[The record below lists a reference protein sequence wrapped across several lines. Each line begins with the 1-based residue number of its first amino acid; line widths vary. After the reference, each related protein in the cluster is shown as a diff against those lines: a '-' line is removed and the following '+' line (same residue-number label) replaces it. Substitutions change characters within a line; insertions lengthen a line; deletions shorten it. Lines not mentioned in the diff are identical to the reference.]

1 MSNTVANVTTGKPSI
16 TGAIWRAPYG
26 TSLPASASA
35 TLSGTYKCLGYC
47 SDDGL
52 TNGNAPSSETV
63 KAWGGDVVLEP
74 MTERPDTFTWKS
86 IEAINTEVLKMV
98 YGDGNVSG
106 DINSG
111 ITVRVNTAEQDAA
124 VYIIDTILK
133 GGVLKRIVIPNG
145 KLTALEDIVYKD
157 NEPVGYGVTI
167 SAMSGGFGE
176 NDSDSHKEYII
187 KPATT

>member
-1 MSNTVANVTTGKPSI
+1 MANVVANVTTGKPKI

-26 TSLPASASA
+26 TTLPTSASASLDSA
-35 TLSGTYKCLGYC
+35 FKCLGYC

-52 TNGNAPSSETV
+52 KNGNSPSSETV
-63 KAWGGDVVLEP
+63 KAWGGDVVLET
-74 MTERPDTFTWKS
+74 MTERPDTFAWKS

-98 YGDGNVSG
+98 YGDDNVTG
-106 DINSG
+106 DIDSG

-124 VYIIDTILK
+124 VYVVDTILK
-133 GGVLKRIVIPNG
+133 GGILKRIVIPNG
-145 KLTALEDIVYKD
+145 KLTSLEEIVYKD

-176 NDSDSHKEYII
+176 NDTDSHKEYLI